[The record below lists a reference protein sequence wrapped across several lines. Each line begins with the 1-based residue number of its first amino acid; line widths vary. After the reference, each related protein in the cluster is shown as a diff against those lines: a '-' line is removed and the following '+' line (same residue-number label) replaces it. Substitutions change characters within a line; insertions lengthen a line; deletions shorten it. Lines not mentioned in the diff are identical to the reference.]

1 MSTPT
6 LTVHEAVIAQ
16 NTRTLASATSGAV
29 MAVLKANAFGH
40 GIRPE
45 LVLANGASSLGVTS
59 IDEALALRAQGVRAP
74 LLSWL
79 NPVDA
84 DYRAAILADVQLAV
98 PSLAHLEAIA
108 QAAQAE
114 RRRARVHLHIDVG
127 LARDGASREEWS
139 PLCTIAAT
147 AERRGLLDVVGV
159 MGHLSSADRP
169 GDRENRVETLVF
181 GNAVRTAW
189 RRGLTPRVRHLAATA
204 ATLTAPATH
213 FDLSRIGAGLYGIDP
228 SGRTALRGA
237 MTLTAPVV
245 SVRRV
250 RPGTGVGY
258 GHSHVTDRATTLA
271 LLPVGYA
278 DGVPRSAT
286 ERALVQIGGR
296 RHRVVGAVSMD
307 QIVVDV
313 GDATVRPGDSAT
325 LFGPGDGGEPTVHDW
340 AAWSGTIAHDIVT
353 GIGQRVLR
361 RVAPL
366 EEASA

>member
-6 LTVHEAVIAQ
+6 LTVHEAAIAQ
-16 NTRTLASATSGAV
+16 NTRTLASATSGSL

-40 GIRPE
+40 GIRPD
-45 LVLANGASSLGVTS
+45 LVLAHGATSLGVTS
-59 IDEALALRAQGVRAP
+59 IDEALALRSRGVRSP
-74 LLSWL
+74 ILSWL

-84 DYRAAILADVQLAV
+84 DFAAALVADVQLAV

-108 QAAQAE
+108 RAADAS
-114 RRRARVHLHIDVG
+114 RRTARVHLHIDVG
-127 LARDGASREEWS
+127 MARDGASREEWS
-139 PLCTIAAT
+139 PLCTVAAL
-147 AERRGLLDVVGV
+147 AERRGLLEVVGV

-204 ATLTAPATH
+204 ATLTAPSTH

-228 SGRTALRGA
+228 SGRTRLRGA

-250 RPGTGVGY
+250 RPHTGVGY
-258 GHSHVTDRATTLA
+258 GHSYVTDRATTLA

-278 DGVPRSAT
+278 DGIPRSAADHAFVQVG
-286 ERALVQIGGR
+286 ERRA
-296 RHRVVGAVSMD
+296 RVVGAVSMD

-313 GDATVRPGDSAT
+313 GDTPVRAGDTAT
-325 LFGPGDGGEPTVHDW
+325 LFGPGDAGEPTIHEW
-340 AAWSGTIAHDIVT
+340 AGWSGTIAHDIVT
-353 GIGQRVLR
+353 GVGQRVR
-361 RVAPL
+361 REVAPYN
-366 EEASA
+366 EETE